1 MIVTI
6 MQPAYLPWL
15 GFFDRIRRSDL
26 CISLDHVQIDRNSR
40 TKFANRNKVR
50 TAQGWTWLTVPIRTG
65 GRYGNLPLDVIEID
79 SGQDWAV
86 KHWKTIEGSYRR
98 ARFFAAWQ
106 ARLAPIYADPPN
118 RLLPLCR
125 RLTGEL
131 LQGLGITT
139 RVVSSLDL
147 ACRDAKDLL
156 ILNLCREVGA
166 TTYLSGPFGRDYLDR
181 GAFRAAGIE
190 LLFHDYRHPTYTQA
204 FPGFEPYMSAIDLA
218 FTHGPDSLGILATDG
233 GLAEE

>member
-6 MQPAYLPWL
+6 LQPAYLPWL
-15 GFFDRIRRSDL
+15 GYFDRIRRSDL

-50 TAQGWTWLTVPIRTG
+50 TAQGWTWLTVPIRSG
-65 GRYGNLPLDVIEID
+65 GRYGDMPLDAIDID
-79 SGQDWAV
+79 SGQDWAA

-98 ARFFAAWQ
+98 APFFAQWQ
-106 ARLAPIYADPPN
+106 PLLAPVYADPPGQ
-118 RLLPLCR
+118 LLPLCR

-131 LQGLGITT
+131 LRGFGITT
-139 RVVSSLDL
+139 PVVSSLDL
-147 ACRDAKDLL
+147 VCRDAKDLL

-166 TTYLSGPFGRDYLDR
+166 STYLSGPFGRDYLDR
-181 GAFRAAGIE
+181 AAFRAAGIE

-218 FTHGPDSLGILATDG
+218 LTHGPDSLGILATDG
-233 GLAEE
+233 GLAQE